1 VAFGSVASGHGDAA
15 HDSCETTAVLKP
27 HDHHEHPPDH
37 PIEEDIVHALEPD
50 ERTPL
55 PSLIRRWTLRLIPP
69 LLLGVAAYALW
80 REFRHL
86 SFDEVAAAMADWG
99 SARILVALLLSA
111 VSFLLMGVVEQLG
124 LRWTGARVPIGASV
138 GTSFLANGIAHAVGA
153 NLLVAGAIRA
163 RLYNRFNVSL
173 TQVAAVT
180 LFNGMA
186 FAVGLSTLG
195 GLGMLLAGREELAGS
210 AISTPVA
217 RSLGA
222 ALLAFAFGYV
232 LLCAL
237 RRSPVHAFGRSLALP
252 APGVALAQLA
262 VGVADNSVAA
272 AIIWSLMPPDS
283 VGYLAF
289 VGSYAISCVAGLVS
303 TVPAG
308 AGVFEGSLS
317 ALLRGVEPAPL
328 AAAFLGYRLAYYVL
342 PLIVAIV
349 ALGGDTLLHRKTK
362 ASP

>member
-1 VAFGSVASGHGDAA
+1 MQQPADPHG
-15 HDSCETTAVLKP
+15 
-27 HDHHEHPPDH
+27 HPPDH

-55 PSLIRRWTLRLIPP
+55 PALIRRWTLRFVPFV
-69 LLLGVAAYALW
+69 LLTVAAYALW

-86 SFDEVAAAMADWG
+86 SFGEVTSAMTAWG
-99 SARILVALLLSA
+99 YGKVAVAVALSA

-124 LRWTGARVPIGASV
+124 LRWTGAKVPIAASV
-138 GTSFLANGIAHAVGA
+138 GVSFLSNGIAHAVGA

-163 RLYNRFNVSL
+163 RLYQRFQVSL

-186 FAVGLSTLG
+186 FAVGLATLG
-195 GLGMLLAGREELAGS
+195 GFGMLLAGRDELAAS

-217 RSLGA
+217 RTLGISL
-222 ALLAFAFGYV
+222 LTFAFGYI

-237 RRSPVHAFGRSLALP
+237 RRAPLHAFGRSLALP

-272 AIIWSLMPPDS
+272 AIIWSLLPADS

-289 VGSYAISCVAGLVS
+289 VGSYAISCVAGLIS
-303 TVPAG
+303 TIPAG

-317 ALLRGVEPAPL
+317 ALIRGVPPAPL

-342 PLIVAIV
+342 PLLVAML
-349 ALGGDTLLHRKTK
+349 ALGGDTLLHRRPK
-362 ASP
+362 ARR

>member
-1 VAFGSVASGHGDAA
+1 MNA
-15 HDSCETTAVLKP
+15 HHP
-27 HDHHEHPPDH
+27 HPPDH

-55 PSLIRRWTLRLIPP
+55 SALIRRWTFRLIPP

-86 SFDEVAAAMADWG
+86 SFGEVTHAMTDWG
-99 SARILVALLLSA
+99 YQKVFLALFLSA
-111 VSFLLMGVVEQLG
+111 LSFLLMGVVEQLG
-124 LRWTGARVPIGASV
+124 LRWTGARVPVTASV
-138 GTSFLANGIAHAVGA
+138 GVSFLSNGIAHAVGA

-163 RLYNRFNVSL
+163 RLYQRFGVSL

-186 FAVGLSTLG
+186 FAVGLATLG
-195 GLGMLLAGREELAGS
+195 GFGMLLAGREDLAAS
-210 AISTPVA
+210 ALSTQVA
-217 RSLGA
+217 RTLGIV
-222 ALLAFAFGYV
+222 LISFAFGYV

-272 AIIWSLMPPDS
+272 AIIWCLMPPDT
-283 VGYLAF
+283 VAYLAF
-289 VGSYAISCVAGLVS
+289 VGSYAIACVAGLIS

-308 AGVFEGSLS
+308 AGVFEGSMS
-317 ALLRGVEPAPL
+317 ALIRGVPPAPL

-342 PLIVAIV
+342 PLVVAIA
-349 ALGGDTLLHRKTK
+349 ALGGDTLLHRKKPTT
-362 ASP
+362 P